1 MTRET
6 LKHYIDNILIEKCG
20 LEKNFFS
27 TKSNDGESLVM
38 KKELLHDAIDWY
50 EVLSTIEYKCKIL
63 VNDEMLLNDNM
74 TYGEF
79 IDVFYS
85 EIEREKNG
93 LA

>member
-1 MTRET
+1 MKRET
-6 LKHYIDNILIEKCG
+6 LKHYIDNILIEQCG

-27 TKSNDGESLVM
+27 TKSNDGENLIM
-38 KKELLHDAIDWY
+38 QKELLYDALDWY
-50 EVLSTIEYKCKIL
+50 EVLAAIEYKCKIL
-63 VNDEMLLNDNM
+63 VNDEMLLKDGM

-79 IDVFYS
+79 IDVFYN